1 MYDKDRSSLAT
12 DGLMRIRVVGEP
24 CPFPNKIMVTRDK
37 KGRTLKFPRMVD
49 NDYRTRTNKITGDTE
64 KWDKGYKRKWMDHV
78 ALSVDSF
85 LFYNNLEPFP
95 RNHPVAFGYF
105 FFITKSKSCKLEFP
119 SQDPDYDNLE
129 YAINNALKTT
139 AKTKK
144 GVKMPGKYPDGAL
157 FYDDNQPVWRIE
169 PDGMVWATEQDPPGV
184 LISCQSAYDYR
195 EQINKWVTP
204 KQEQLLWIK

>member
-1 MYDKDRSSLAT
+1 MYDKERSSLGKDA
-12 DGLMRIRVVGEP
+12 LMRIRVVGEP

-49 NDYRTRTNKITGDTE
+49 NDFRTRKNKITGEPE

-78 ALSVDSF
+78 AASVEKFFFD
-85 LFYNNLEPFP
+85 NNLEPFP
-95 RNHPVAFGYF
+95 KNHPVAFGYF
-105 FFITKSKSCKLEFP
+105 FFITKSKSCNLEFP

-144 GVKMPGKYPDGAL
+144 KVRILGKHPEGVL
-157 FYDDNQPVWRIE
+157 FFDDNQPVWRIE
-169 PDGMVWATEQDPPGV
+169 PDGMVWANEFNPPGV
-184 LISCQSAYDYR
+184 LISCQSAYEYR
-195 EQINKWVTP
+195 DQINKWVTQ
-204 KQEQLLWIK
+204 KQEVLL